1 MPWNL
6 FQETSQGT
14 KNAIHLFCWK
24 FSKKEKTLFL
34 WLPHFLKVTT
44 YLTQLAWWKWGV
56 IILLSPHQTCQT
68 ISRNR
73 GSIKVF
79 EWRLGPYS
87 VRKHCGT
94 LQIEM
99 PLLALTWFLMCRPYE
114 IEMYDVE
121 QKYLSLYRLSNHVI
135 SNHGNSICNIPQC
148 FRTEHGPRLHSNTW
162 KNASVLPVFLE
173 INWHDWWGGSNT
185 VTPHFHQANGVRWV
199 VTFRKSERKS
209 VFPF

>member
-1 MPWNL
+1 MFHLVKICIQERRPQKQGMVGKNENGKHLGGENALIWLKMSHYQLL
-6 FQETSQGT
+6 FGYR
-14 KNAIHLFCWK
+14 
-24 FSKKEKTLFL
+24 SKRLQTLL
-34 WLPHFLKVTT
+34 DCLGNVQQVTT
-44 YLTQLAWWKWGV
+44 LANV
-56 IILLSPHQTCQT
+56 Q
-68 ISRNR
+68 
-73 GSIKVF
+73 
-79 EWRLGPYS
+79 
-87 VRKHCGT
+87 
-94 LQIEM
+94 
-99 PLLALTWFLMCRPYE
+99 

>member
-121 QKYLSLYRLSNHVI
+121 QKYLCPAERCPAIPTSFEVSYSDSQTKV
-135 SNHGNSICNIPQC
+135 CNVS
-148 FRTEHGPRLHSNTW
+148 F
-162 KNASVLPVFLE
+162 SV
-173 INWHDWWGGSNT
+173 
-185 VTPHFHQANGVRWV
+185 R
-199 VTFRKSERKS
+199 
-209 VFPF
+209 